1 MRPIA
6 SALLASLLVANLVGC
21 KEDPKP
27 TTSTSATPKKPEA
40 VPQDFVI
47 NDFLGDAAGSE
58 PSAATRGDGEAPRG
72 EAARAERP
80 LKVLEPGA
88 EPRAPKR
95 YSFAKGKMDTRAAT
109 FRMGLSQE
117 APGAPPQSQNQP
129 PLKVTLMFGAKDEAP
144 NTRFMAK
151 IAKIE
156 LADAKGIDPRQ
167 KAEADKMFG
176 TLAGIDV
183 TFVATPR
190 GAVRDLS
197 FPNDPRVEQAGEILP
212 VFQQAFEYALPPFP
226 EEAIGVGA
234 RWEDLNEMKDQG
246 VKATVTTTYTLK
258 EWNGDAG
265 VVVADVKRAAPKQ
278 QVNDPRMPPGTMI
291 ELEGKGTYTFQV
303 KLDRISSK
311 VDGDL
316 ATVVKIEARDPRA
329 PMKPPQMMKQTIK
342 MQQSLETP
350 K

>member
-1 MRPIA
+1 MA
-6 SALLASLLVANLVGC
+6 MG
-21 KEDPKP
+21 
-27 TTSTSATPKKPEA
+27 
-40 VPQDFVI
+40 
-47 NDFLGDAAGSE
+47 
-58 PSAATRGDGEAPRG
+58 GEGGAPMG
-72 EAARAERP
+72 EAARAERA
-80 LKVLEPGA
+80 LKVLEAGA

-95 YSFAKGKMDTRAAT
+95 YSFAKGKAESRVAT
-109 FRMGLSQE
+109 FKMGVSQE
-117 APGAPPQSQNQP
+117 APGMPPQSQNQP
-129 PLKVTLMFGAKDEAP
+129 PLKVSLVFGAKDEAP

-176 TLAGIDV
+176 ALAGIDV
-183 TFVATPR
+183 TFVSTPR
-190 GAVRDLS
+190 GYVRDLS
-197 FPNDPRVEQAGEILP
+197 FPSDPRVEQAGEILP
-212 VFQQAFEYALPPFP
+212 VFQQAFEYAMPPFP
-226 EEAIGVGA
+226 DEAIGIGA
-234 RWEDLNEMKDQG
+234 RWEDVNEMKDQG

-265 VVVADVKRAAPKQ
+265 VVTADVKRVAPKQ

-291 ELEGKGTYTFQV
+291 ELDGKGTYTFNV
-303 KLDRISSK
+303 KLDRVSTK

-329 PMKPPQMMKQTIK
+329 PMKPPQAMKQTIK
-342 MQQSLETP
+342 MLQSLETP